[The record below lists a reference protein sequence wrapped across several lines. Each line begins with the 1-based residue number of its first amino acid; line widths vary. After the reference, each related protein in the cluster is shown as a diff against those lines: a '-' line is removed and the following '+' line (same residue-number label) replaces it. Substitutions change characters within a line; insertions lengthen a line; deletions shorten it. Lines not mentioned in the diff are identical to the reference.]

1 MRVTH
6 IIASYQEGLGYEE
19 NHLGHFQ
26 TLAGA
31 EVSLVTS
38 ILPSGM
44 WQQTSD
50 QKLTDSSGQLQPYE
64 DRGVRIHRLEAGLRA
79 RANSQVLLRG
89 LENILRQANPD
100 ILHIH
105 GPVGA
110 LCVQSMLAARS
121 LDIPAV
127 VDNHLC
133 YFNLRPYNL
142 KKRIYYRSLFRRGIL
157 PLLDSVVGRYIPLMP
172 DSEAVLHNELG
183 IAYNRMSHST
193 LGADTET
200 FEYDEDARDSV
211 RLKLGIPLDVPVIAF
226 LGRIGPEKDV
236 DVLVSAWNH
245 LADKYD
251 THLMLIGPATNAM
264 EQSLLALVEDR
275 HRDMITITGH
285 VPNSE
290 LPAYLSAA
298 DIGVWPGDPGIAMIE
313 AMSCSLAIVH
323 TNPYYIARMSEYQN
337 AELFPRG
344 DSEALARTLDSILG
358 EPDKLSQMRLKSRQL
373 AKDIFDWR
381 IVAARTN
388 SIYEEVMYG
397 KAPATPDVWESGGA
411 DGRTLESTMRASGS

>member
-6 IIASYQEGLGYEE
+6 IIASYREGLGYEE
-19 NHLGHFQ
+19 NHLCHFQ

-38 ILPSGM
+38 VLPSGM

-50 QKLTDSSGQLQPYE
+50 TPLTDVGDATAPYE
-64 DRGVRIHRLEAGLRA
+64 DKGVHIHRLKASFRA
-79 RANSQVLLRG
+79 RANSQVTLRG
-89 LENILRQANPD
+89 LKDALRHIRPD

-105 GPVGA
+105 GPVGV
-110 LCVQSMLAARS
+110 LCVQALLTARS

-133 YFNLRPYNL
+133 YFNLRPYSS

-157 PLLDSVVGRYIPLMP
+157 PLLDGVVGRYIPLMP

-183 IAYNRMSHST
+183 IPHDRMAHST
-193 LGADTET
+193 LGADTQT
-200 FEYDEDARDSV
+200 FRYSGEARERIRRD
-211 RLKLGIPLDVPVIAF
+211 LGIPTDAPVIAF
-226 LGRIGPEKDV
+226 LGRIGPEKEV
-236 DVLVSAWNH
+236 DVLVSAWKS
-245 LADKYD
+245 LADKRD
-251 THLMLIGPATNAM
+251 ARLTLIGPATNAM
-264 EQSLLALVEDR
+264 EQSLLSLVEDR
-275 HRDMITITGH
+275 HRDKLTITGH
-285 VPNSE
+285 VENSD

-344 DSEALARTLDSILG
+344 DSATLTRALESILEDTDKLAR
-358 EPDKLSQMRLKSRQL
+358 MRRQSRRL
-373 AKDIFDWR
+373 AEDIFDWR
-381 IVAARTN
+381 KIAARTN
-388 SIYEEVMYG
+388 SIYEEVVTG
-397 KAPATPDVWESGGA
+397 KPPAIPAIWKADNM
-411 DGRTLESTMRASGS
+411 DGRALL

>member
-1 MRVTH
+1 MRVAH
-6 IIASYQEGLGYEE
+6 IIASYREGLGYEE

-31 EVSLVTS
+31 EVSLITS
-38 ILPSGM
+38 VLPSGM

-50 QKLTDSSGQLQPYE
+50 QELPAFTGQTEPYK
-64 DRGVRIHRLEAGLRA
+64 DRGVRIHRRPAGFRA

-89 LENILRQANPD
+89 LREILRQIPPD

-105 GPVGA
+105 GPVGL
-110 LCVQSMLAARS
+110 LCIQSLLNARS
-121 LDIPAV
+121 LNIPAV

-133 YFNLRPYNL
+133 YFNLRPYHL

-183 IAYNRMSHST
+183 IAYDRMTHST
-193 LGADTET
+193 LGADTHT
-200 FEYDEDARDSV
+200 FKYDTEEKERI
-211 RLKLGIPLDVPVIAF
+211 RQELGIPSDAPVIAF
-226 LGRIGPEKDV
+226 LGRIGPEKEI
-236 DVLVSAWNH
+236 DVLVSAWSG
-245 LADKYD
+245 LADKHNA
-251 THLMLIGPATNAM
+251 HLLLIGPSTRAM
-264 EQSLLALVEDR
+264 ERSLLGLVEDR
-275 HRDMITITGH
+275 HREMLTITGH
-285 VPNSE
+285 IENSE
-290 LPAYLSAA
+290 LPAYLSAT

-323 TNPYYIARMSEYQN
+323 TNPYYIARMSEYGN

-344 DSEALARTLDSILG
+344 NSDALARILDSIL
-358 EPDKLSQMRLKSRQL
+358 ETPNKLTQMRSQSRRL
-373 AKDIFDWR
+373 AEDIFDWR

-388 SIYEEVMYG
+388 AIYEEVITG
-397 KAPATPDVWESGGA
+397 KTSALPTIWEPGGT
-411 DGRTLESTMRASGS
+411 DGRILEI